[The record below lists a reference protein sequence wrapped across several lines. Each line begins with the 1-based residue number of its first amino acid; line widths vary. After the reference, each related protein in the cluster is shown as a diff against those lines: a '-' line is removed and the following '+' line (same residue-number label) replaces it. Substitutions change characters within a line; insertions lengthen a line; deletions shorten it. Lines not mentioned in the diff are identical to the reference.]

1 MNNIFKYSDNNKRY
15 HTLDYFYKHKFN
27 SKVFKVS
34 LNAGLSCP
42 NIDGTVGKGG
52 CIYCSNSGSGEF
64 AGNKNDD
71 IITQFNEIKK
81 MMFLLKGEIAYGS
94 CTINEA
100 LANISTRC
108 GMNIDNILENIA
120 SDTEGNFYENWE
132 QKWNDGFL
140 NMHLSKNIK
149 ADILNFKDVLGLADK
164 SGELS
169 QIDLFLSRL
178 QNEID
183 NTENILPQKCRMYRC
198 LAVGAGIIL
207 SIIII

>member
-1 MNNIFKYSDNNKRY
+1 MLKIAGIIIIMIST
-15 HTLDYFYKHKFN
+15 TLYGYRM
-27 SKVFKVS
+27 S
-34 LNAGLSCP
+34 LDLKAEYNELL
-42 NIDGTVGKGG
+42 
-52 CIYCSNSGSGEF
+52 
-64 AGNKNDD
+64 
-71 IITQFNEIKK
+71 EIKK

-94 CTINEA
+94 CTISEA

-108 GMNIDNILENIA
+108 GMNIDSILNNISL
-120 SDTEGNFYENWE
+120 DTECNFYENWE

-149 ADILNFKDVLGLADK
+149 TDIINFKDVLGLADK

-178 QNEID
+178 QTEIN
-183 NTENILPQKCRMYRC
+183 NTENIMPKKCRMYRC

>member
-1 MNNIFKYSDNNKRY
+1 MLKI
-15 HTLDYFYKHKFN
+15 
-27 SKVFKVS
+27 
-34 LNAGLSCP
+34 AG
-42 NIDGTVGKGG
+42 
-52 CIYCSNSGSGEF
+52 
-64 AGNKNDD
+64 
-71 IITQFNEIKK
+71 IIII
-81 MMFLLKGEIAYGS
+81 M
-94 CTINEA
+94 
-100 LANISTRC
+100 ISTTLYGYRMSLDLKAEY
-108 GMNIDNILENIA
+108 MNLDNILENIA